1 MRKLL
6 AFVTVLA
13 ITAGGGVALAS
24 HGSSRSVALPRARTT
39 GLPVIAFTDAR
50 PSPAA
55 RGSLSAHLAS
65 LDAVAP
71 AWLALGPGGTIAY
84 RDADTFSRD
93 LTGRGAALYPELRD
107 PGHRI
112 GALVADALARQQTAV
127 RLVAMVRALGAQGL
141 VVNLGHVPASA
152 RTGLPSLLREL
163 RRGLPA
169 RDRLLLV
176 VPPIDGS
183 TAARRESGY
192 DLRDLARPATLVVQT
207 FGGPGH
213 ATGPHPI
220 ATLAWFK
227 RVVRYTLA
235 HAPRAKVMLELPTWG
250 AVWNGSS
257 VRRATQAAL
266 FALAGTKALLER
278 DGTRVAAHGGVG
290 YVESDRSLQLKLEVA
305 RAAHVA
311 GIALDVRG
319 GESTGVWREPIIAPG
334 N

>member
-1 MRKLL
+1 
-6 AFVTVLA
+6 VLPGA
-13 ITAGGGVALAS
+13 R
-24 HGSSRSVALPRARTT
+24 SS
-39 GLPVIAFTDAR
+39 GLTVIAFTDAR

-55 RGSLSAHLAS
+55 RGSLSAHLGS

-84 RDADTFSRD
+84 HDADAFTRG
-93 LTGRGAALYPELRD
+93 LTARGAALYPELRD

-112 GALVADALARQQTAV
+112 GALVADRHAREQTAA
-127 RLVAMVRALGAQGL
+127 RLVAMTRALGAQGL

-152 RTGLPSLLREL
+152 RTGLPSFLREL
-163 RRGLPA
+163 RSGLPA

-192 DLRDLARPATLVVQT
+192 DLRDLARPATLVVQA

-213 ATGPHPI
+213 AAGPHPI
-220 ATLAWFK
+220 ASLAWYK

-235 HAPRAKVMLELPTWG
+235 HAPRAKVMLALPTWG
-250 AVWNGSS
+250 AVWDGGS
-257 VRRATQAAL
+257 VHRATQAAL
-266 FALAGTKALLER
+266 FRLARTKALLDR
-278 DGTRVAAHGGVG
+278 DGTRVVARGGMG

-311 GIALDVRG
+311 GVALFVRG
-319 GESTGVWREPIIAPG
+319 GESTGVWREPIIAPPAS
-334 N
+334 